1 MAMRVE
7 TNPLEAAYAA
17 LLENGLDG
25 AGEAL
30 RILVNEAAKIERSA
44 FLGARPYE
52 RTETRRDYANG
63 FKPKTVLT
71 RHGELT
77 FQVPQVR
84 SGDFYP
90 SALEKGTRTDQA
102 VNLAL
107 AEMYIQGVSTRRVID
122 VLQRLLGPEI
132 SLSSAQV
139 SRAAAKLDEG
149 LRAWR
154 ERPLGE
160 TPYLFLDARYEK
172 VRLEGRIV
180 DCAVLIAVGIEASG
194 KRRVLGC
201 EVATSEAE
209 INWRRFLEKL
219 LARGLTGVTLIIA
232 DDHAGLKAARRAV
245 LPSVPWQRCQFH
257 LQQNAGALTTRQEA
271 RKTVAAQMRA
281 IFNAPDRTEAER
293 LLKAAL
299 TLWCKEQHPK
309 LAEWAETAIPESLTV
324 FDFPAAHR
332 IRLRTTNGLE
342 RINRE
347 LRRRT
352 RVASIFPNPDSCL
365 RLVSALLT
373 ELDDEWMTGK
383 VYLNFNP

>member
-30 RILVNEAAKIERSA
+30 RILVNEAAKLERSA

-107 AEMYIQGVSTRRVID
+107 AEMYVQGVSTRRVID

-172 VRLEGRIV
+172 VRMEGRIV

-209 INWRRFLEKL
+209 ISRLLPGSERAGVLLQMELAALPGHGGEYGPAGRLESGMIVGDDELDAREAAGEQL
-219 LARGLTGVTLIIA
+219 LQET
-232 DDHAGLKAARRAV
+232 
-245 LPSVPWQRCQFH
+245 VPVDLRPPD
-257 LQQNAGALTTRQEA
+257 RA
-271 RKTVAAQMRA
+271 RKPAHGPGLAKSGDAHAA
-281 IFNAPDRTEAER
+281 
-293 LLKAAL
+293 
-299 TLWCKEQHPK
+299 
-309 LAEWAETAIPESLTV
+309 
-324 FDFPAAHR
+324 
-332 IRLRTTNGLE
+332 
-342 RINRE
+342 
-347 LRRRT
+347 
-352 RVASIFPNPDSCL
+352 
-365 RLVSALLT
+365 SAL
-373 ELDDEWMTGK
+373 
-383 VYLNFNP
+383 